1 MNASW
6 PSGWIVKTDP
16 NPNYLTLQSLSCR
29 YREPTRWSCSI
40 LSSMMT
46 RRPWF
51 YCAPIRFMP
60 LRLSVKPV
68 ASASRAIFG
77 IRLVQE
83 RPWPPIRFRAICSRF
98 HLSKRQYLW
107 LIGQTS
113 TSRRPVPFSLTQRTI
128 WSISTRLMIHRNWLK
143 IWLLMTAVSLWRPS
157 RKSMPWFASLMKD
170 VTKRSTI
177 VSSNSN

>member
-6 PSGWIVKTDP
+6 PSGWIVKIDL
-16 NPNYLTLQSLSCR
+16 NLNYLTLQSLSCR

-51 YCAPIRFMP
+51 YYAPIRFMP
-60 LRLSVKPV
+60 LRPSVKPV
-68 ASASRAIFG
+68 ASASQAIFG
-77 IRLVQE
+77 IRLVQA
-83 RPWPPIRFRAICSRF
+83 RPWPLIRFRAICFRY
-98 HLSKRQYLW
+98 HPLRRQSLW
-107 LIGQTS
+107 LIGQTL
-113 TSRRPVPFSLTQRTI
+113 TSRRPVLFSLTQRTI
-128 WSISTRLMIHRNWLK
+128 WSISTRPMIHRNWLK

-157 RKSMPWFASLMKD
+157 RKSMLWFVSLMKA

-177 VSSNSN
+177 VSNNSN